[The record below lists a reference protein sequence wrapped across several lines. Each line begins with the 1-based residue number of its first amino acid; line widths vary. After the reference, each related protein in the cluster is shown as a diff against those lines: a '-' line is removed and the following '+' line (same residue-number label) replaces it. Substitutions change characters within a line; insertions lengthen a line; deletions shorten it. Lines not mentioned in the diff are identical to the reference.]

1 MNWSAPLFVLR
12 GGANAA
18 RLLLPFLANIASYL
32 GKGVNKSL
40 APPLFKLLHCLNSLK
55 AFDNF
60 A

>member
-1 MNWSAPLFVLR
+1 MNWIAPRLRSSGAEDGHVLS
-12 GGANAA
+12 
-18 RLLLPFLANIASYL
+18 LPFLANIASYL

>member
-1 MNWSAPLFVLR
+1 MNRSAPLFVLR

-32 GKGVNKSL
+32 RKGVNKSL
-40 APPLFKLLHCLNSLK
+40 APPLLKLLHCLYSPK
-55 AFDNF
+55 VFDNF

>member
-12 GGANAA
+12 GANAA

-32 GKGVNKSL
+32 RKGVNKSL
-40 APPLFKLLHCLNSLK
+40 APPLLKLLHCLNSLK